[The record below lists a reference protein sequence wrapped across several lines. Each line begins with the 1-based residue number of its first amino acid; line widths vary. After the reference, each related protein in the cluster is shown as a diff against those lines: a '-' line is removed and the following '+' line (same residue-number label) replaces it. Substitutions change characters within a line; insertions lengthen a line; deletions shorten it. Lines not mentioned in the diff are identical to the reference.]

1 MLIAPI
7 LQYYQANLLIII
19 KTNALNKVIASVLS

>member
-7 LQYYQANLLIII
+7 LQYYQADLHTIIE
-19 KTNALNKVIASVLS
+19 TDASNKVIASILS

>member
-7 LQYYQANLLIII
+7 LQYYKPHLLIII
-19 KTNALNKVIASVLS
+19 KINALNRVIAGVLS

>member
-7 LQYYQANLLIII
+7 LRYYQADLLTIVEID
-19 KTNALNKVIASVLS
+19 ALNRVITGVLS

>member
-7 LQYYQANLLIII
+7 LQYYKPNLLTIVEID
-19 KTNALNKVIASVLS
+19 ALNGVIASVLS

>member
-7 LQYYQANLLIII
+7 LQYYKPDLLIII
-19 KTNALNKVIASVLS
+19 KINASNKVIAGVLS

>member
-7 LQYYQANLLIII
+7 LQYYKPDLLIIV
-19 KTNALNKVIASVLS
+19 KTNALNRVIASVLS

>member
-7 LQYYQANLLIII
+7 LRYYKPDLLIII
-19 KTNALNKVIASVLS
+19 EINASNKVIAGVLS

>member
-7 LQYYQANLLIII
+7 LQYYKPDLLTMVEID
-19 KTNALNKVIASVLS
+19 ALNGVIAGILS

>member
-7 LQYYQANLLIII
+7 LQYYKPDLLTIVKI
-19 KTNALNKVIASVLS
+19 NASNGVIAGVLS